1 MPASGWPWLCQQHHQ
16 SGLLGYEEAFRCSW
30 WPEAQ
35 RGTAAGGS
43 GCSTP
48 HHCGLR
54 ADEPG
59 SRLHGSRAKEFASSW
74 CALADARRLI
84 AVAAGAAA
92 GKFLHYEE
100 AAPAV
105 AAQTAYGIEAE
116 VEGYEDNYDA
126 ESMLF
131 MDFRRH
137 HTGLWPDTAHK

>member
-1 MPASGWPWLCQQHHQ
+1 M
-16 SGLLGYEEAFRCSW
+16 
-30 WPEAQ
+30 
-35 RGTAAGGS
+35 
-43 GCSTP
+43 
-48 HHCGLR
+48 
-54 ADEPG
+54 
-59 SRLHGSRAKEFASSW
+59 
-74 CALADARRLI
+74 
-84 AVAAGAAA
+84 VAAGAAA